1 MSKFYVSRQTKNL
14 TIKEQSMKGF
24 KIFAKGPTRRRIAGL
39 SALTLAVSLGVTLA
53 PAHAASIQMTFL
65 TPSYLPADVAN
76 IERIVGNWNK
86 ANPTTTVK
94 IVYGDPNNIND
105 QLTTA
110 FAGNVA
116 PDIFQSEAASLLSFS
131 KQGYV
136 SDITKDMKP
145 LQSDIPAGLWQT
157 GSFHGRLYG
166 VPTMTQTYTIF
177 ANVDLF
183 KKAGVPIPV
192 GSGTLSWDDFRA
204 LAKKLTTPT
213 QYAVGWGLKS
223 PAATF
228 MIMATN
234 FGGVY
239 FRGLTTGGGPKIDVT
254 NKELAVPD
262 RVHQMI
268 FDDKT
273 IDPASTLISGGAN
286 EAPFLAGKYPMI
298 VGGSFVASDLDV
310 AAQAAGFHWTA
321 LPLLKGTVTDA
332 QGANPQTYS
341 ISSQSNYKKPA
352 AAFIRYLMQPQNLA
366 DLSLGQ
372 ALIPAT
378 NSAAKAALAIK
389 KDSAG
394 WTQILNDSGA
404 LTLAPF
410 TLVANYQRWKDTVA
424 QPTFQK
430 WVQGKITRPAMIKAL
445 TDGWNSLQ

>member
-1 MSKFYVSRQTKNL
+1 
-14 TIKEQSMKGF
+14 MKSF
-24 KIFAKGPTRRRIAGL
+24 KIFTKGSTRRRIAGF
-39 SALTLAVSLGVTLA
+39 SALALAVSLGVTLT
-53 PAHAASIQMTFL
+53 PAHASSIQMTFL

-86 ANPTTTVK
+86 SNPTSTVK
-94 IVYGDPNNIND
+94 IVYGDPNNMND
-105 QLTTA
+105 KLTTA

-116 PDIFQSEAASLLSFS
+116 PDIFQLEAASLLSFT

-136 SDITKDMKP
+136 ADITKEMKS
-145 LQSDIPAGLWQT
+145 LKSDIPAGLWQAASYR
-157 GSFHGRLYG
+157 GKLYG

-183 KKAGVPIPV
+183 KKAGITIPV
-192 GSGTLSWDDFRA
+192 GTGTLTWDDLRA
-204 LAKKLTTPT
+204 LAKKLTTPS

-239 FRGLTTGGGPKIDVT
+239 FRGLTSSSGPKIHVT
-254 NKELAVPD
+254 SKELAVPD

-286 EAPFLAGKYPMI
+286 KAPFLAGKYPMI
-298 VGGSFVASDLDV
+298 VAGSYVASDLDT
-310 AAQAAGFHWTA
+310 AAQASGFHWTA
-321 LPLLKGTVTDA
+321 LPLLKGTVGNA
-332 QGANPQTYS
+332 QGANPNTYS
-341 ISSQSNYKKPA
+341 ISAQSKYQKPA
-352 AAFIRYLMQPQNLA
+352 AAFIRYMMQPQNLA

-378 NSAAKAALAIK
+378 QSAAKVALAMK

-394 WTQILNDSGA
+394 WSQILNDSSA

-430 WVQGKITRPAMIKAL
+430 WVQGKISRPAMIRAL
-445 TDGWNSLQ
+445 TDGWNSLS